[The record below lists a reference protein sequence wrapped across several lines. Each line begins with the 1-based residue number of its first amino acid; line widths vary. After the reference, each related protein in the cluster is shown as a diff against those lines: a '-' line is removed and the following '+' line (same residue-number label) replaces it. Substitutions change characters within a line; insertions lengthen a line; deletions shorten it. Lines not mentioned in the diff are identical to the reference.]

1 MRFSIRRSSS
11 FASLSHTGRL
21 AIALVFALPTI
32 GCGRSALLST
42 DALPLKRVVLY
53 RNGVGY
59 FERAGHVDEQEVRFK
74 MRDTEV
80 GDFLASL
87 AVIEQGGSSVKAAA
101 FPVTDPYEDTSEDTP
116 KPRSQ
121 MTEDEKRGLK
131 IVVLSLD
138 GKEHD
143 LQVGYIAASPVWRPS
158 YRLVVHP
165 NGEADLQAWGI
176 VQNLSGE
183 DWKDVHLS
191 LVAGAPLSF
200 EAELGTPVIPNRPTV
215 TDNGEVIAA
224 LPQTE
229 TSLRQSPENAPA
241 PVTTT
246 PPSNAAPSGNL
257 EQADRDGDGIPDAQ
271 DAEPDQ
277 PAAQKTRGGADKK
290 GAARHAA
297 PAKRPTMIAGAGGGP
312 GAASGATK
320 YYQPPADAPATPPPP
335 PPPRSISGPRNVN
348 ALAAVAVEGGTT
360 RYDLPSAV
368 TVPDKS
374 ATMVMLLSQ
383 KVVGEAIFLFAPDGG
398 VPDSMSHPFRVA
410 RFANGTKGVLERG
423 PIAVFEEGSFLGQ
436 GMVDPLPIGAS
447 TTVPFALERGLAVDR
462 ESKFDERGA
471 RVAQIENSQLIIERD
486 AVTQTTYRLR
496 NGLDLPA
503 KTLVKHPRASGTKLF
518 QPPKGTEDNVGTGS
532 ALIPAMVAPHAT
544 ANLVV
549 DERATNRRNEDW
561 FTPIA
566 DEAVKAF
573 MKDGRSNRDTVQ
585 KLSIAWQV
593 RADILTKADARSKL
607 AQEQSDL
614 QEQTQETRQNLIA
627 IEKNKQADAL
637 RTKLTQRLAASAT
650 RLDEIQKQVVELDAK
665 LAELRVQFREAIRDV
680 KVAQPPVPPP

>member
-1 MRFSIRRSSS
+1 M
-11 FASLSHTGRL
+11 
-21 AIALVFALPTI
+21 

-42 DALPLKRVVLY
+42 DALPLQRVVLY

-59 FERAGHVDEQEVRFK
+59 FERAGHVDEEEVRFK

-87 AVIEQGGSSVKAAA
+87 AVIEQGGSSVRAAA
-101 FPVTDPYEDTSEDTP
+101 FPVTDPYEDTSDDPP
-116 KPRSQ
+116 KPRSL

-183 DWKDVHLS
+183 DWKNVHLS

-200 EAELGTPVIPNRPTV
+200 EAELGNPVIPNRPTV

-229 TSLRQSPENAPA
+229 TSLRQSPENAP
-241 PVTTT
+241 
-246 PPSNAAPSGNL
+246 
-257 EQADRDGDGIPDAQ
+257 
-271 DAEPDQ
+271 
-277 PAAQKTRGGADKK
+277 
-290 GAARHAA
+290 
-297 PAKRPTMIAGAGGGP
+297 
-312 GAASGATK
+312 
-320 YYQPPADAPATPPPP
+320 PPPP
-335 PPPRSISGPRNVN
+335 PPADAAAMAAPQEEAGDDENMPSAKAMGGAVADGPAGNKKGAAKRPSLQARGVGAGGGGAGASTGWGAHATASTTTAPAPTRRYEPASPPAQPPRSLSGPRNVN

-360 RYDLPSAV
+360 RYDLPAAV

-486 AVTQTTYRLR
+486 GVTQTTYRLR
-496 NGLDLPA
+496 NGLDTA
-503 KTLVKHPRASGTKLF
+503 SKMLVKHPRASGTKLF

-532 ALIPAMVAPHAT
+532 ALIPATVNPHAT

-561 FTPIA
+561 FTPVA
-566 DEAVKAF
+566 DEAVKNF

-593 RADILTKADARSKL
+593 RADILTKSDARQKL
-607 AQEQSDL
+607 AQEQNDL

-637 RTKLTQRLAASAT
+637 RTKLTQRLAQSAT

-665 LAELRVQFREAIRDV
+665 LAELRVQFREGIRDI
-680 KVAQPPVPPP
+680 KVLQPPVPPP

>member
-1 MRFSIRRSSS
+1 
-11 FASLSHTGRL
+11 
-21 AIALVFALPTI
+21 
-32 GCGRSALLST
+32 
-42 DALPLKRVVLY
+42 
-53 RNGVGY
+53 
-59 FERAGHVDEQEVRFK
+59 

-87 AVIEQGGSSVKAAA
+87 AVIEQGGSSVRAAA
-101 FPVTDPYEDTSEDTP
+101 FPVDDPYEDTSEDTP
-116 KPRSQ
+116 KPRS
-121 MTEDEKRGLK
+121 MMSEDEKRGLK

-183 DWKDVHLS
+183 DWKNVHLS

-241 PVTTT
+241 PPST
-246 PPSNAAPSGNL
+246 PADAAEAPPPA
-257 EQADRDGDGIPDAQ
+257 QAAQMDMREADGASVNDPNYGGD
-271 DAEPDQ
+271 DQ
-277 PAAQKTRGGADKK
+277 PAKNKK
-290 GAARHAA
+290 GAPKRPSTGHAA
-297 PAKRPTMIAGAGGGP
+297 GRGGGGGMAGGAMGAP
-312 GAASGATK
+312 GNRPMASATTPSPIRRYEPAA
-320 YYQPPADAPATPPPP
+320 PPPP
-335 PPPRSISGPRNVN
+335 PPKTLSGPRNVN
-348 ALAAVAVEGGTT
+348 ALAAVAVEGGST
-360 RYDLPSAV
+360 RYDLPVAV
-368 TVPDKS
+368 TIPDKS

-486 AVTQTTYRLR
+486 GVTQTTYRLR
-496 NGLDLPA
+496 NGLDTTS
-503 KTLVKHPRASGTKLF
+503 KVLVKHPRASGTKLF

-532 ALIPAMVAPHAT
+532 ALIPASVNPHAT

-566 DEAVKAF
+566 DEAIKAF
-573 MKDGRSNRDTVQ
+573 MKDSRGNRDMVQ

-593 RADILTKADARSKL
+593 RADILTKADARDKL

-614 QEQTQETRQNLIA
+614 QQQTQETRQNLIA

-637 RTKLTQRLAASAT
+637 RVKLTQRLAASAT

-665 LAELRVQFREAIRDV
+665 LAELRVQFREGIRDI

>member
-1 MRFSIRRSSS
+1 
-11 FASLSHTGRL
+11 
-21 AIALVFALPTI
+21 V
-32 GCGRSALLST
+32 
-42 DALPLKRVVLY
+42 
-53 RNGVGY
+53 
-59 FERAGHVDEQEVRFK
+59 
-74 MRDTEV
+74 
-80 GDFLASL
+80 
-87 AVIEQGGSSVKAAA
+87 
-101 FPVTDPYEDTSEDTP
+101 
-116 KPRSQ
+116 
-121 MTEDEKRGLK
+121 
-131 IVVLSLD
+131 
-138 GKEHD
+138 
-143 LQVGYIAASPVWRPS
+143 
-158 YRLVVHP
+158 
-165 NGEADLQAWGI
+165 
-176 VQNLSGE
+176 
-183 DWKDVHLS
+183 
-191 LVAGAPLSF
+191 
-200 EAELGTPVIPNRPTV
+200 
-215 TDNGEVIAA
+215 
-224 LPQTE
+224 
-229 TSLRQSPENAPA
+229 PA
-241 PVTTT
+241 
-246 PPSNAAPSGNL
+246 
-257 EQADRDGDGIPDAQ
+257 
-271 DAEPDQ
+271 
-277 PAAQKTRGGADKK
+277 
-290 GAARHAA
+290 
-297 PAKRPTMIAGAGGGP
+297 
-312 GAASGATK
+312 
-320 YYQPPADAPATPPPP
+320 PP
-335 PPPRSISGPRNVN
+335 PPPRSISAPRNVN

-360 RYDLPSAV
+360 RYDLPTAV

-410 RFANGTKGVLERG
+410 RFANGTRGVLERG

-471 RVAQIENSQLIIERD
+471 RVAQIENSQLVIERD

-532 ALIPAMVAPHAT
+532 ALIPSTVAPHAT

-561 FTPIA
+561 FTPVA

-573 MKDGRSNRDTVQ
+573 MKDSRSSRDTVQ

-593 RADILTKADARSKL
+593 RADILVKADARSKL
-607 AQEQSDL
+607 AQEQNDL

-665 LAELRVQFREAIRDV
+665 LAELRVQFREGIRDI
-680 KVAQPPVPPP
+680 KVEQPPVPPP

>member
-1 MRFSIRRSSS
+1 MRFSIRRTSS
-11 FASLSHTGRL
+11 FAAISKAVRSQTGRL
-21 AIALVFALPTI
+21 AIALVFALPTM

-59 FERAGHVDEQEVRFK
+59 FERAGRVDQEEVRFK

-101 FPVTDPYEDTSEDTP
+101 FPVEDPYENSDDNPP

-121 MTEDEKRGLK
+121 MTDDEKRGLK

-165 NGEADLQAWGI
+165 NGDADLQAWGI

-183 DWKDVHLS
+183 DWKNVHLS

-200 EAELGTPVIPNRPTV
+200 EAELGTPTIPNRPTV
-215 TDNGEVIAA
+215 TDDGEVIAA

-241 PVTTT
+241 PAST
-246 PPSNAAPSGNL
+246 PAAAPVQQEAQL
-257 EQADRDGDGIPDAQ
+257 DRDADGIPDQ
-271 DAEPDQ
+271 YDADPDA
-277 PAAQKTRGGADKK
+277 PAQKNERGGDKK
-290 GAARHAA
+290 KGNTRHATAA
-297 PAKRPTMIAGAGGGP
+297 PKMPGGSGGGP
-312 GAASGATK
+312 GAAVAGMTK
-320 YYQPPADAPATPPPP
+320 AYSPPRDSPAPPP
-335 PPPRSISGPRNVN
+335 PPPRSISAPRNVN

-360 RYDLPSAV
+360 RYDLPLPV

-410 RFANGTKGVLERG
+410 RFANGTRGVLERG

-471 RVAQIENSQLIIERD
+471 RVAQIENSQLVIERD

-532 ALIPAMVAPHAT
+532 ALIPSTVAPHAT

-561 FTPIA
+561 FTPVA

-573 MKDGRSNRDTVQ
+573 LNDGRSGRDAVQ
-585 KLSIAWQV
+585 KLSAAWQV

-607 AQEQSDL
+607 AQEQNDL

-637 RTKLTQRLAASAT
+637 RTKLTQRLAQSAT

-680 KVAQPPVPPP
+680 KVSQPPVPAP

>member
-1 MRFSIRRSSS
+1 MRFSIRRPSA
-11 FASLSHTGRL
+11 FASISQTGRL
-21 AIALVFALPTI
+21 AIALVFALPTM

-42 DALPLKRVVLY
+42 DALPLQRVVLY

-59 FERAGHVDEQEVRFK
+59 FERAGHVDEEEVRFK

-87 AVIEQGGSSVKAAA
+87 AVIEQGGSSVRSAA
-101 FPVTDPYEDTSEDTP
+101 FPVKDPYEDTTDETP
-116 KPRSQ
+116 KPRSM

-131 IVVLSLD
+131 VVVLALD
-138 GKEHD
+138 GKDHD

-165 NGEADLQAWGI
+165 NGQADLQAWGI

-183 DWKDVHLS
+183 DWKNVKLS

-200 EAELGTPVIPNRPTV
+200 EAELGEPVIPNRPTV

-241 PVTTT
+241 PVQASA
-246 PPSNAAPSGNL
+246 PPATQMAEPQ
-257 EQADRDGDGIPDAQ
+257 EQADHDGDGIPDAS
-271 DAEPDQ
+271 DADPSS
-277 PAAQKTRGGADKK
+277 PSPQKSRGADKK
-290 GAARHAA
+290 KGAPRHAA
-297 PAKRPTMIAGAGGGP
+297 ANAPKRPSMIGGAGGP
-312 GAASGATK
+312 GAAATGSTK
-320 YYQPPADAPATPPPP
+320 YYSPPADQPAPPPP
-335 PPPRSISGPRNVN
+335 PPPRSISAPRNVN

-360 RYDLPSAV
+360 RYDLPVAV
-368 TVPDKS
+368 TIPDKT

-410 RFANGTKGVLERG
+410 RFENGTKGVLERG

-471 RVAQIENSQLIIERD
+471 RVAQIENSQLVIERD
-486 AVTQTTYRLR
+486 GVTQTTYRLR
-496 NGLDLPA
+496 NGLDTPA
-503 KTLVKHPRASGTKLF
+503 KMLVKHPRASGTKL
-518 QPPKGTEDNVGTGS
+518 
-532 ALIPAMVAPHAT
+532 
-544 ANLVV
+544 
-549 DERATNRRNEDW
+549 
-561 FTPIA
+561 
-566 DEAVKAF
+566 
-573 MKDGRSNRDTVQ
+573 
-585 KLSIAWQV
+585 
-593 RADILTKADARSKL
+593 
-607 AQEQSDL
+607 
-614 QEQTQETRQNLIA
+614 
-627 IEKNKQADAL
+627 
-637 RTKLTQRLAASAT
+637 
-650 RLDEIQKQVVELDAK
+650 
-665 LAELRVQFREAIRDV
+665 
-680 KVAQPPVPPP
+680 